1 MERKQNQL
9 GFSAVYTP
17 LALAASNKI
26 ARIGVAVGTSVA
38 KSIDSMRSL
47 PGARE
52 RAGISRPSKI
62 SERWHPHCPGRRW
75 AGAQAVAALPEAAP
89 AAVREVRPGTN

>member
-38 KSIDSMRSL
+38 KS
-47 PGARE
+47 
-52 RAGISRPSKI
+52 
-62 SERWHPHCPGRRW
+62 SEFH
-75 AGAQAVAALPEAAP
+75 ALPP
-89 AAVREVRPGTN
+89 LDKGKGGY